1 MSLRPN
7 SSHKGNFS
15 TERNRIS
22 GAHFFCT
29 LFRICGCHK
38 STSKNHALG
47 DTFFRNHQPNGIPE
61 MSLSYFQNMSVYYT
75 SGKHILSI
83 LSFSLYNSF
92 NQDISCSTERCLL
105 HDTNVQK
112 IFYTMNLTITFV
124 ELCNSATSLVSLSNE
139 IFQLQYSF
147 SFKYTINH

>member
-1 MSLRPN
+1 MSLRPS

-15 TERNRIS
+15 TERIRIS
-22 GAHFFCT
+22 GVYFFCT
-29 LFRICGCHK
+29 LFRICGCHE

-47 DTFFRNHQPNGIPE
+47 DTFFGNHEPNRKPE
-61 MSLSYFQNMSVYYT
+61 MSLGYFQNMSVYYT

-92 NQDISCSTERCLL
+92 NQDISCSTGRCLL

-112 IFYTMNLTITFV
+112 NFYAMNLTIIFV

-139 IFQLQYSF
+139 IFQLQYLF
-147 SFKYTINH
+147 SFKRTINH